1 MGRKSAPASAPAPA
15 SRKTAARSK
24 PGAATRLVV
33 LVATRKGAW
42 FFHGDARRK
51 AWKADGPHFLG
62 HTISHVQLDPRDGRT
77 LLAAA
82 KTGHLGP
89 TIFRSI
95 DFGRTWKEAQQPPAF
110 AKPAGALPARSV
122 DHTFWLTPGHASER
136 DTWYAGTSPQGLF
149 RSEDGGVSWVPL
161 PAVNDDPQFRE
172 WMGTVQDGTPDGPK
186 LHSVIVDPRDASHL
200 YFAMSGGGVHE
211 SRDAGRSWATL
222 IKGLEV
228 VEGFDAG
235 TVTFHDPHCV
245 RLCPGNPDRLYQQN
259 HCGIYRLDRSD
270 GRSGDPPADT
280 WQRIGRKM
288 PKRVGDIG
296 FPMAVHPRDA
306 DTAWVFP
313 MDGTTV
319 WPRTSPGGRPA
330 AYVTRNAGRTWQ
342 RLDQGLPEGRAWWT
356 CKRQAMTVDNRAAP
370 ALYLGTTSG
379 ELWIG
384 RDEGARWSNIA
395 RHLPEIYAVE
405 VAELR

>member
-1 MGRKSAPASAPAPA
+1 VKRRTPASPEP
-15 SRKTAARSK
+15 
-24 PGAATRLVV
+24 PIGLVIM
-33 LVATRKGAW
+33 VATRKGAW
-42 FFHGDARRK
+42 LFHGDARRK
-51 AWKADGPHFLG
+51 AWVADGPHFLG
-62 HTISHVQLDPRDGRT
+62 HNISHVQLDPRDGRT

-89 TIFRSI
+89 TIFRST
-95 DFGRTWKEAQQPPAF
+95 DLGRTWKEAQQPPAF
-110 AKPAGALPARSV
+110 AKPADGGLPARSV
-122 DHTFWLTPGHASER
+122 DHTFWLAPGHASER
-136 DTWYAGTSPQGLF
+136 DSWYAGTSPQGLF
-149 RSEDGGVSWVPL
+149 RSEDGGVSWAPL

-172 WMGTVQDGTPDGPK
+172 WMGSVQDGTPDGPK

-211 SRDAGRSWATL
+211 SRDAGQRWSTL
-222 IKGLEV
+222 IEGMEV
-228 VEGFDAG
+228 VEGFDAA

-245 RLCPGNPDRLYQQN
+245 RLCPSNADRLYQQN
-259 HCGIYRLDRSD
+259 HCGIYRLDRS
-270 GRSGDPPADT
+270 GEPTGDA

-296 FPMAVHPRDA
+296 FPMVVHPRDA

-313 MDGTTV
+313 MDGTSV
-319 WPRTSPGGRPA
+319 WPRTSPDGRPA
-330 AYVTRNAGRTWQ
+330 AYVTRNGGRTWQ
-342 RLDQGLPEGRAWWT
+342 RLDQGLPEKQAWWT
-356 CKRQAMTVDNRAAP
+356 LKRQAMTVDTQAAP
-370 ALYLGTTSG
+370 ALYVGTTSG

-405 VAELR
+405 VAELA

>member
-1 MGRKSAPASAPAPA
+1 MSRTATPTPS
-15 SRKTAARSK
+15 SRKTAVRGTRA
-24 PGAATRLVV
+24 PTGRLVI

-42 FFHGDARRK
+42 LFHGDARRK
-51 AWKADGPHFLG
+51 AWTAEGPHFLG
-62 HTISHVQLDPRDGRT
+62 HNISHVQLDPRDGRT

-89 TIFRSI
+89 TIFRSTNL
-95 DFGRTWKEAQQPPAF
+95 GRSWKEAKQPPAF
-110 AKPAGALPARSV
+110 AKPADDLPGRSV
-122 DHTFWLTPGHASER
+122 DHTFWLTPGHASEP
-136 DTWYAGTSPQGLF
+136 DSWYAGTSPQGLF
-149 RSEDGGVSWVPL
+149 RSEDGGISWTPL
-161 PAVNDDPQFRE
+161 PSINDDPQYRE
-172 WMGTVQDGTPDGPK
+172 WMGSAQDGTPDGPK
-186 LHSVIVDPRDASHL
+186 LHSVIVDPRDPSHL

-211 SRDAGRSWATL
+211 SRDAGQSWSTL

-228 VEGFDAG
+228 VEGMDAS
-235 TVTFHDPHCV
+235 TLTFHDPHCV
-245 RLCPGNPDRLYQQN
+245 RLCPTKPDRLYQQN

-270 GRSGDPPADT
+270 DPSNDT

-296 FPMAVHPRDA
+296 FPMVVHPRDA

-319 WPRTSPGGRPA
+319 WPRTSPDGHPA

-342 RLDQGLPEGRAWWT
+342 RLDQGLPQSQAWWT
-356 CKRQAMTVDNRAAP
+356 VKRQAMTADALAVP
-370 ALYLGTTSG
+370 ALYLGTTGG

-384 RDEGARWSNIA
+384 RDEGSRWSNIA

-405 VAELR
+405 VAALA